1 MMWNPKQQKAYWLER
16 LIPLT
21 AEGDYTYADGY
32 VEFGFLSL
40 VDKKKHTEIDGV
52 ETDTFEKIL
61 ETRANLPFKK
71 HDKIRIGGHLQ
82 DGVRDNVFRVDS
94 VDEILPKEYEMA
106 VVMFPTKRQQYTI
119 KKLVLK

>member
-40 VDKKKHTEIDGV
+40 VDKKK
-52 ETDTFEKIL
+52 
-61 ETRANLPFKK
+61 A
-71 HDKIRIGGHLQ
+71 
-82 DGVRDNVFRVDS
+82 
-94 VDEILPKEYEMA
+94 Y
-106 VVMFPTKRQQYTI
+106 
-119 KKLVLK
+119 